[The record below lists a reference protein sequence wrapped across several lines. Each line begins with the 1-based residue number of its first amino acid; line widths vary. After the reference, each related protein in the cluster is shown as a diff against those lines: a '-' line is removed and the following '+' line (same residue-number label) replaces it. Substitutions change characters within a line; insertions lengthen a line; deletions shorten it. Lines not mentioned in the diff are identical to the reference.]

1 MHRTTRTDLQITPP
15 SIKERASQESRE
27 GESAARAGTRPGGTT
42 PIPTI
47 DDFVPYTPPAKHFG
61 AFISQSF
68 KAYGAS
74 LIGTFVAVPIV
85 TSAITVAIYLT
96 HTPSSFAIVLG
107 VIYTYILWWIVALP
121 FSYFTRASG
130 ANTVSYGLLL
140 SRLRLL
146 EAHLTSRCEYEKKKP
161 KDDDDLFFHHEMV
174 AFKEACSLHKTISKT
189 LVESRAGLQ
198 WVLGL
203 GYVTIWSTLH
213 RAEEALFEIDP
224 KEMVIRRAIHDYLSI
239 KGSTLSLI
247 HI

>member
-1 MHRTTRTDLQITPP
+1 
-15 SIKERASQESRE
+15 
-27 GESAARAGTRPGGTT
+27 
-42 PIPTI
+42 
-47 DDFVPYTPPAKHFG
+47 
-61 AFISQSF
+61 
-68 KAYGAS
+68 
-74 LIGTFVAVPIV
+74 
-85 TSAITVAIYLT
+85 
-96 HTPSSFAIVLG
+96 
-107 VIYTYILWWIVALP
+107 
-121 FSYFTRASG
+121 
-130 ANTVSYGLLL
+130 VSYGLLL

-239 KGSTLSLI
+239 KGSTIANQDDLLEKLIQAATELDQQRRSISKSISLI
-247 HI
+247 RTAKNCSK